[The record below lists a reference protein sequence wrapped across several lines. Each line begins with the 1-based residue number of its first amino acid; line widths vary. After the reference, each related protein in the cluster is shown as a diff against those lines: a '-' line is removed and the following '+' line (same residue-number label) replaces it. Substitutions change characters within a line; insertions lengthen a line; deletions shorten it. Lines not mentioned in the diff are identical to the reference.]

1 MSFYNII
8 FTTRSHHILCS
19 PERGINAMQHLV
31 TPAQA
36 FEADVMEVWAKRAL
50 QQRAALDAIKAYL
63 R

>member
-8 FTTRSHHILCS
+8 FLQQGLNKFLP
-19 PERGINAMQHLV
+19 PERGINAMQHLI

-36 FEADVMEVWAKRAL
+36 LEADVMEVWAKRAL
-50 QQRAALDAIKAYL
+50 KQRAALDAIKAYL